1 MIKVKGSNFYVLQE
15 RGNRR
20 VYGKNP
26 LKKNGLFRKND
37 GEMKII
43 ETRIYL
49 LRLLKLENLYIY
61 IVITGTILFRATEF
75 QSRVYF

>member
-1 MIKVKGSNFYVLQE
+1 MFFKKEG

-20 VYGKNP
+20 VFGKSP

-49 LRLLKLENLYIY
+49 LRLLKLENLYI
-61 IVITGTILFRATEF
+61 
-75 QSRVYF
+75 